1 MENNNTE
8 SLKKYLF
15 EPYRP
20 PIHADKYEYYFGYC
34 CKYPEMIYKK
44 YNSNK
49 TDNKK
54 IKENVINIGANII
67 YPTEN
72 SNIVMAFEGG
82 IQDFTKDYKMSEKS
96 SFIKYITK
104 YRSLIKENNSELN
117 KLIKHFLRIV
127 KRKNTYFYINN
138 KSIIDKII

>member
-54 IKENVINIGANII
+54 IKENVID
-67 YPTEN
+67 Y
-72 SNIVMAFEGG
+72 
-82 IQDFTKDYKMSEKS
+82 FTKDYKMSEKS

-104 YRSLIKENNSELN
+104 YHSLIKENNSELN

-138 KSIIDKII
+138 KSIIDEII

>member
-34 CKYPEMIYKK
+34 CKYPEMIYKE
-44 YNSNK
+44 YNRLKN
-49 TDNKK
+49 DDKK
-54 IKENVINIGANII
+54 IKENVID
-67 YPTEN
+67 Y
-72 SNIVMAFEGG
+72 
-82 IQDFTKDYKMSEKS
+82 FTKDYKYSKKS
-96 SFIKYITK
+96 SFIKYITE
-104 YRSLIKENNSELN
+104 YSSLIKENNTELD

-127 KRKNTYFYINN
+127 KRKNTDFYRTNN
-138 KSIIDKII
+138 TIIDDIIDDII

>member
-54 IKENVINIGANII
+54 IKENVID
-67 YPTEN
+67 Y
-72 SNIVMAFEGG
+72 
-82 IQDFTKDYKMSEKS
+82 FTKDYKMSEKS

>member
-44 YNSNK
+44 YNSMKN
-49 TDNKK
+49 DDEK
-54 IKENVINIGANII
+54 IKENVID
-67 YPTEN
+67 Y
-72 SNIVMAFEGG
+72 
-82 IQDFTKDYKMSEKS
+82 FTKDYKKS
-96 SFIKYITK
+96 SFIKYITE
-104 YRSLIKENNSELN
+104 YSSLIKENNTELD

-127 KRKNTYFYINN
+127 KRKNTDFYITN
-138 KSIIDKII
+138 KSIIDDII